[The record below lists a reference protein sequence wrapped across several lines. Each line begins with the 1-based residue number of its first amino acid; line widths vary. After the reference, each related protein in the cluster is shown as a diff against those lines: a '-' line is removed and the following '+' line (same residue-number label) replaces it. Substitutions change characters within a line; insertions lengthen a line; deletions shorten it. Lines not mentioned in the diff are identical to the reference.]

1 MAIRIYCCM
10 VVQQA
15 DMTYPLILSGKE
27 QVRTTFVGASNFY
40 PGYTYQIACAG
51 PLDIASAIGAA
62 HQAERGTAA
71 QRKDLLQNAANE
83 FKYSQDDLEHAVR
96 MTGMPI
102 KLISSLFAEIPE
114 ILKKVPDQILSRFN
128 QSGLDKT
135 YLVEKVSPDLYKVL
149 IPNSGFCYAITPGN
163 DPRATA
169 LVAANLTCLGI
180 PFIIRA
186 SIRDAAAP
194 LVIRALNAS
203 GIDPRFAQLLYL
215 DREDPYASQNHAH
228 LVEACSIVW
237 TFGPPAIIDRT
248 LRFQPNPPRASL
260 DLEGVGINPADMNAL
275 HALFVEWG
283 PSGLDRRI
291 QVETS
296 LVDLFAGKSVLRHAS
311 GNCAALVSDLFTEE
325 TQNWLYV
332 SIGYAIVC
340 TATKSM
346 MVVGGNNWV
355 EQAAGFLDS
364 LVVGDPLDSETQV
377 GYIDSNCLDFLG
389 DLRKKNQHKATFF
402 GGQRIS
408 QFQAAPLLVHSQA
421 DLPDFFAQEIPA
433 YVLACRYCQDLN
445 EGIRQIN
452 HYTHEQPRLAVS
464 LMDFP
469 LNQLQED
476 ISALCTQTILVNQPT
491 TILLYAFHEGND
503 YALLLSQGKLV
514 AF

>member
-1 MAIRIYCCM
+1 
-10 VVQQA
+10 
-15 DMTYPLILSGKE
+15 MTYPLILAGKE
-27 QVRTTFVGASNFY
+27 HIRTTFVGASNFY
-40 PGYTYQIACAG
+40 PGYTYQIASAG

-62 HQAERGTAA
+62 RQAERGTVA

-83 FKYSQDDLEHAVR
+83 FKYSQDDIEHAVR

-102 KLISSLFAEIPE
+102 RLISGLFAEIPE

-128 QSGLDKT
+128 QSGLEKTHLVDKI
-135 YLVEKVSPDLYKVL
+135 SPDLYKVL
-149 IPNSGFCYAITPGN
+149 IPNPGFCYAITPGN

-203 GIDPRFAQLLYL
+203 GIDPRFAQLVYF

-248 LRFQPNPPRASL
+248 LRFQPNPPRASV

-283 PSGLDRRI
+283 PSGLDRRL

-296 LVDLFAGKSVLRHAS
+296 LVDLFTGKSVLRHAL
-311 GNCAALVSDLFTEE
+311 GNCAALVSGLFTKE
-325 TQNWLYV
+325 TQNWLDA
-332 SIGYAIVC
+332 SIGNAIVC
-340 TATKSM
+340 TATKSI
-346 MVVGGNNWV
+346 MVVGGNNWI
-355 EQAAGFLDS
+355 EQAAEFLDS
-364 LVVGDPLDSETQV
+364 LVVGDPLNSETQV
-377 GYIDSNCLDFLG
+377 GYIDLNCLDFLEE
-389 DLRKKNQHKATFF
+389 LRRKNQHRATFF
-402 GGQRIS
+402 GGKRIS
-408 QFQAAPLLVHSQA
+408 QFQATPLLVHSQA

-433 YVLACRYCQDLN
+433 YVLACRYCPDLN
-445 EGIRQIN
+445 EGIRQVN
-452 HYTHEQPRLAVS
+452 HYTQDQPRLAVS

-469 LNQLQED
+469 PNQLKEN
-476 ISALCTQTILVNQPT
+476 ISALQTQTILVNKPT
-491 TILLYAFHEGND
+491 SSLLYAFHEGND

-514 AF
+514 SF